1 MEDQVIM
8 CRKLSEENKE
18 LKRALAISLN
28 QPLIKKLSEALKRI
42 NSGEYISEEEF
53 FTGQTI

>member
-42 NSGEYISEEEF
+42 NSGDYSSEE
-53 FTGQTI
+53 